1 MDNDT
6 FAHLFSSYWWL
17 IFPFFWMISS
27 VFGMFSHYRHK
38 SDTLKLI
45 KSYADQGKDVPP
57 ALLDAMR
64 GDDRDDR
71 DDRDEYRRGR
81 YRGYRRG
88 PWAQF
93 VVFACL
99 SSGFGFAGY
108 YGHFGEAN
116 TIFLGLAVAFGI
128 ASFAMLVGGII
139 SMMQGKN

>member
-1 MDNDT
+1 MDNNT
-6 FAHLFSSYWWL
+6 FVQLFSSYWWL
-17 IFPFFWMISS
+17 IFPLGWMIMS
-27 VFGMFSHYRHK
+27 VFGMIGHYRHK
-38 SDTLKLI
+38 SETLKLI
-45 KSYADQGKDVPP
+45 KTYADQGKDVPP
-57 ALLDAMR
+57 ALLDAMK
-64 GDDRDDR
+64 GDDHGDRDD
-71 DDRDEYRRGR
+71 YRRGR